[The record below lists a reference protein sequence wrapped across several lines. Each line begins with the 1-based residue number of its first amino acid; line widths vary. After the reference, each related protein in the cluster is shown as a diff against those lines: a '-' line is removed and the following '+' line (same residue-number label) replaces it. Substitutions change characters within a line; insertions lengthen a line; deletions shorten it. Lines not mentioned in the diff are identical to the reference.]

1 MQKSIKT
8 SYPDVIVNA
17 FKSVQAWKS
26 LSLVLLGALF
36 FETLMLGWVAGQ
48 RTVILVPQHL
58 ASAKAPITLNI
69 GQPFNPDYMTG
80 VAKGDISYLLDWTP
94 DNIELQYSL
103 FLGRLSANV
112 YVAQK
117 EVLLNESRLHREE
130 GVTQSFYVT
139 RSTISGQTATL
150 HGVLVRAVGGR
161 EVFRGPAT
169 YALTYI
175 NAGNG
180 LLQLAGVSQPQAGD
194 KASKVPTNVPD
205 AANAESR

>member
-1 MQKSIKT
+1 MQTKIKT

-26 LSLVLLGALF
+26 LALVLLGALF
-36 FETLMLGWVAGQ
+36 FETIMLGWVAGQ

-58 ASAKAPITLNI
+58 ASAKVPITLNI
-69 GQPFNPDYMTG
+69 GQPFAPDYLTG
-80 VAKGDISYLLDWTP
+80 VAKGDLAYLLDWTP
-94 DNIELQYSL
+94 ENIETQYAL
-103 FLGRLSANV
+103 FLGRLAANV

-139 RSTISGQTATL
+139 RSTISGHTATL
-150 HGVLVRAVGGR
+150 HGILVRAVGGR

-169 YALTYI
+169 YALSYI

-180 LLQLAGVSQPQAGD
+180 LLQLAGVTQPSAND
-194 KASKVPTNVPD
+194 RANRIPANLPD
-205 AANAESR
+205 ANAGR